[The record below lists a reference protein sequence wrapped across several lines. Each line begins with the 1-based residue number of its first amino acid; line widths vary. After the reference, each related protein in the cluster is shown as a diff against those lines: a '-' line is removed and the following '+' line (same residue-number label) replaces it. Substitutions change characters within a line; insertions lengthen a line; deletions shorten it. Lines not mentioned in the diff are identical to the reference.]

1 MKSIDLKASPRKNL
15 GKKDARNLRKD
26 GQVPCVLYGGD
37 KNLHFFANEK
47 SFKNLVYTHNVYL
60 VNLDINGE
68 KRHAILKEVQLHPV
82 TDTILHVDFQEVFMD
97 KVIVV
102 GLPVDI
108 VGNSVGIKAGGKLR
122 QRKRYIR
129 VKGLIKDMPDSL
141 VIDITDLDIGQ
152 SIKAGDLKY
161 EKLEI
166 LEPPYSYIVGVV
178 SSRVAAKSME
188 LPEEVPEA
196 EGEAEEAAEEAA
208 EGEAEAGAKET
219 AEEKTE

>member
-1 MKSIDLKASPRKNL
+1 MKSIDLKANPRKNL

-37 KNLHFFANEK
+37 KNLHFFAHEK
-47 SFKNLVYTHNVYL
+47 SFKNLVYTHYVYL
-60 VNLDINGE
+60 INLDIDGE

-82 TDTILHVDFQEVFMD
+82 TDEILHVDFQEVFMD

-129 VKGLIKDMPDSL
+129 VKGLIKDMPNTL
-141 VIDITDLDIGQ
+141 VLDITDLDIGQ

-166 LEPPYSYIVGVV
+166 LEPPYAYIVGVV
-178 SSRVAAKSME
+178 SSRVAARSME
-188 LPEEVPEA
+188 L
-196 EGEAEEAAEEAA
+196 AEEAPKPEGEE
-208 EGEAEAGAKET
+208 EGEAEAGAETEGEAKET
-219 AEEKTE
+219 DEEKTE